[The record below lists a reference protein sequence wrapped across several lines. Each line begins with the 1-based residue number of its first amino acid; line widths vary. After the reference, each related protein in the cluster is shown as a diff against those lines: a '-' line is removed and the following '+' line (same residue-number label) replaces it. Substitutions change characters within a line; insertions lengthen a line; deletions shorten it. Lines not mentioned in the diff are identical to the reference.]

1 MSNYILRN
9 RDLEI
14 ENAKFDGGVLVDGWV
29 VNGGWHYRVRDGQEQ
44 ACYSAESEKPVSSRP
59 FQPQELFKVPDGFRG
74 NPFVWAEAQA
84 AKKGGSV

>member
-1 MSNYILRN
+1 MTRYILRN

-44 ACYSAESEKPVSSRP
+44 AYCWAESEKPVSSRP
-59 FQPQELFKVPDGFRG
+59 FQPQDLFKVPDGFRG
-74 NPFVWAEAQA
+74 DPFVWAEAQS